1 MLYVVWTS
9 GARVDIDEGI
19 RPSDMSTNLLYSVP
33 LKSVPPGLHAIPT
46 KIYYQ
51 LNEADDGKTSTTAQ
65 P

>member
-1 MLYVVWTS
+1 MWWKTS

-46 KIYYQ
+46 KI
-51 LNEADDGKTSTTAQ
+51 
-65 P
+65 